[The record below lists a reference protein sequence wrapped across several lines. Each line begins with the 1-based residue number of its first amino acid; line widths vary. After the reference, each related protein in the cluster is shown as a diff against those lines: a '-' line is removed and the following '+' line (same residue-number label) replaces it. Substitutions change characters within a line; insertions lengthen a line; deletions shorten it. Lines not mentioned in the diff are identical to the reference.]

1 MKRKKNMLALFLI
14 FILSIATLTGCSMI
28 FGKTKPEDEPL
39 KTHTENGVKYDV
51 PESYT
56 SATRVLSNNTQASV
70 WTNDPE
76 ELDIAFTLK
85 TISANEVSLQDFNW
99 IATGYYSG
107 KVTLYGQTITVSPN
121 VLNPKITASEDIT
134 INGNVG
140 YKTKVTYDYTG
151 LKEPF
156 NITETVYTF
165 QIEDTIIYM
174 IFSTKT
180 DVYSDY
186 KPLIDKIVNSVKL
199 A

>member
-1 MKRKKNMLALFLI
+1 MKTKKNLFTLLLI
-14 FILSIATLTGCSMI
+14 LVMSLVTLTGCSMI
-28 FGKTKPEDEPL
+28 FGKTKPEDEEL
-39 KTHTENGVKYDV
+39 TTHTENGVSYDV

-76 ELDIAFTLK
+76 ELDITFTLK
-85 TISANEVSLQDFNW
+85 TISANEVNLQDFNW

-107 KVTLYGQTITVSPN
+107 KVTYYGQTITVSPD
-121 VLNPKITASEDIT
+121 VLNPRVTESEDVT
-134 INGNVG
+134 INGNAG
-140 YKTKVTYDYTG
+140 YKTKITYDYTG
-151 LKEPF
+151 LKETF
-156 NITETVYTF
+156 NITETVYIF

-180 DVYSDY
+180 NVYSDY
-186 KPLIDKIVNSVKL
+186 EPLIDKIVNSVKL